1 MSESRHLPAHITHEA
16 AHWHALQR
24 EGPLSAAQHAQF
36 MDWLVASPE
45 HLREYL
51 AIGRVAG
58 ELGEAMRGMPIDL
71 QALIDDEST
80 PSVPDNVVALSA
92 RRSPAPAKTLSSPP
106 APLPGVRL
114 SRACLPRFAAAAV
127 LLLAVAIGVRVSW
140 PQSGHYV
147 AAHGTPR
154 SFALSDGT
162 IVHLNAE
169 SALSMRFGLF
179 SRRVELSRG
188 QASFIVAQDRRP
200 FAVHA
205 AGLQIQDIGTTF
217 DVSLHREQARIGV
230 TEGRVHITSDAGED
244 RLLADLRAGQSARVD
259 YRDHAVSVSQED
271 VDTMTA
277 WWDRRIVFR
286 DEPLREVA
294 EQFNRLNAV
303 RLRIDDASAGALRL
317 TGNLAAD
324 DLESLR
330 VFLDQQPTLTTT
342 VTASEIRVSAR
353 TAERT
358 GDRKSTAR

>member
-1 MSESRHLPAHITHEA
+1 
-16 AHWHALQR
+16 
-24 EGPLSAAQHAQF
+24 
-36 MDWLVASPE
+36 
-45 HLREYL
+45 
-51 AIGRVAG
+51 
-58 ELGEAMRGMPIDL
+58 
-71 QALIDDEST
+71 
-80 PSVPDNVVALSA
+80 
-92 RRSPAPAKTLSSPP
+92 
-106 APLPGVRL
+106 
-114 SRACLPRFAAAAV
+114 
-127 LLLAVAIGVRVSW
+127 VRVSW

-147 AAHGTPR
+147 AAHGAPR
-154 SFALSDGT
+154 SFELSDGT

-169 SALSMRFGLF
+169 SALSMHFGLF

-205 AGLQIQDIGTTF
+205 AGLQIRDIGTTF

-230 TEGRVHITSDAGED
+230 TEGRVHISSDAGEG

-259 YRDHAVSVSQED
+259 YRDHAVSVRQED

-277 WWDRRIVFR
+277 WWERRIVFR

-330 VFLDQQPTLTTT
+330 VFLDQQPTLTAT
-342 VTASEIRVSAR
+342 VTANEIRVSAR
-353 TAERT
+353 TVERA
-358 GDRKSTAR
+358 GEGEPTAR